1 VYTTEVVGTVY
12 NKKSTSNMKSLLTTN
27 WTFLRALRL
36 GIGVAFLVS
45 AYMQMEIIPAFIGGI
60 FLYQSILNIG
70 CAGGT
75 CYAPQV
81 KQNTKSSI
89 EDVEFEEVK

>member
-1 VYTTEVVGTVY
+1 
-12 NKKSTSNMKSLLTTN
+12 MKSLLITN
-27 WTFLRALRL
+27 WTFIRALRL
-36 GIGVAFLVS
+36 IIGIAFLIS

-60 FLYQSILNIG
+60 FMYQSILNVG

-81 KQNTKSSI
+81 KQNTTSSI